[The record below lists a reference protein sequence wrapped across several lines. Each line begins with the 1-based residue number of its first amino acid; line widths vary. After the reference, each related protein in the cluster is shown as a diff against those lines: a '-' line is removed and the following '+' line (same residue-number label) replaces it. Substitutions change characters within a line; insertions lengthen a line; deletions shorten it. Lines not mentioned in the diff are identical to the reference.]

1 MERRKNRDVL
11 VAQPN
16 RFAAHTPRCD
26 VHHATKEQHAE
37 VLTQVWLTNAESPI
51 GASDGELPLVPLGTD
66 EKGIPSDRPHR
77 GDASQCRVHDGL
89 SLIHISEPTRPY

>member
-16 RFAAHTPRCD
+16 RFAAYTPRGD
-26 VHHATKEQHAE
+26 LHHATKEQHAE

-51 GASDGELPLVPLGTD
+51 DASDGESPPVLLGTD
-66 EKGIPSDRPHR
+66 EKGIPDDHPRR
-77 GDASQCRVHDGL
+77 GDV
-89 SLIHISEPTRPY
+89 